1 MRAGTARLLVLLV
14 AGWFCE
20 PGVAGQE
27 ATDMFLKDAGFVV
40 RVADTPAERARLRA
54 VPARKFLRR
63 HKEGHA
69 YYIYVDPDAC
79 RCAFLGD
86 EDAMKTYRDMV
97 ARIPDG
103 PMGAG
108 LRPELEI
115 NDMNAAAWGDVPE
128 GDILDFKR

>member
-1 MRAGTARLLVLLV
+1 MQANAVRLLALLV
-14 AGWFCE
+14 GGLFCE
-20 PGVAGQE
+20 PAIAGQE

-63 HKEGHA
+63 HKEGHV
-69 YYIYVDPDAC
+69 YYVYVDPGTC
-79 RCAFLGD
+79 QCAFLGD
-86 EDAMKTYRDMV
+86 EGAMKTYRDMV

-115 NDMNAAAWGDVPE
+115 DDMNAAAWGDVPE